1 MHPRTT
7 LRGRRARG
15 FTLIELMI
23 AVLVAAVLFAI
34 AVPSYTSYV
43 RKGRRTDAKTA
54 LLDLAGREER
64 YFNTNNAYTN
74 VAANLGYAAP
84 GAATLVVA
92 MPVGTTTS
100 YYNVTITVNPAA
112 LTAPSYSIT
121 AVPST
126 VDQLKDTTCG
136 TFYVDST
143 GAQTSQTS
151 GGAVST
157 SSCW

>member
-1 MHPRTT
+1 
-7 LRGRRARG
+7 
-15 FTLIELMI
+15 
-23 AVLVAAVLFAI
+23 
-34 AVPSYTSYV
+34 
-43 RKGRRTDAKTA
+43 
-54 LLDLAGREER
+54 
-64 YFNTNNAYTN
+64 
-74 VAANLGYAAP
+74 
-84 GAATLVVA
+84 